1 MTTLLILSGFYII
14 WLAALLTVAYTP
26 RLFHNYTLFKAI
38 NSILFVVISVLAWRH
53 SGMNMFTYWPLLA
66 AFCLAAFGDI
76 AIGVANN
83 RHGAAGASHS
93 ISGMAGVGFFSIA
106 HIFYLLFFTQFCP
119 MEWYHFILPII
130 AMLAM
135 LRITRHPSF
144 HFSRHTRPA
153 GIFYYM
159 VVTLMFSVGLNV
171 AVTCVTWSPLLSI
184 RSQWLGIGCRRYPLP
199 RLGSSHAS
207 PLLLHPPQVPPLG
220 ALRQSH
226 YLLYWTAPAGT
237 QSRTVSPQ
245 FIYLRLSAM
254 GAVFFSSPPGAPTP
268 LPLGPHL
275 RFAPDDPRPLRGRSS
290 PFSYQK
296 KSAPHRDTLFYL
308 G

>member
-38 NSILFVVISVLAWRH
+38 NSILFVVISVLVWRH

-135 LRITRHPSF
+135 LRMMSPICARVACTSAGRVEGVPGSICISSL
-144 HFSRHTRPA
+144 FS
-153 GIFYYM
+153 M
-159 VVTLMFSVGLNV
+159 VM
-171 AVTCVTWSPLLSI
+171 P
-184 RSQWLGIGCRRYPLP
+184 P
-199 RLGSSHAS
+199 R
-207 PLLLHPPQVPPLG
+207 
-220 ALRQSH
+220 
-226 YLLYWTAPAGT
+226 
-237 QSRTVSPQ
+237 
-245 FIYLRLSAM
+245 
-254 GAVFFSSPPGAPTP
+254 
-268 LPLGPHL
+268 
-275 RFAPDDPRPLRGRSS
+275 
-290 PFSYQK
+290 
-296 KSAPHRDTLFYL
+296 
-308 G
+308 

>member
-38 NSILFVVISVLAWRH
+38 NSILFVVISVLVWRH

-83 RHGAAGASHS
+83 RYGPSGASHS
-93 ISGMAGVGFFSIA
+93 VSGMAGVGFFSIA
-106 HIFYLLFFTQFCP
+106 HVFYLLFFTQFCP
-119 MEWYHFILPII
+119 MRWYHFILPLI

-171 AVTCVTWSPLLSI
+171 AVTCVTWSPLLNI
-184 RSQWLGIGCRRYPLP
+184 RCPLN
-199 RLGSSHAS
+199 GWA
-207 PLLLHPPQVPPLG
+207 LG
-220 ALRQSH
+220 AGVTLFLVSDLLMLPLYFYTRRQSH

-268 LPLGPHL
+268 LPP
-275 RFAPDDPRPLRGRSS
+275 RTAPPLRSGRSS
-290 PFSYQK
+290 PAPRVLLPFSYQK

>member
-106 HIFYLLFFTQFCP
+106 HVFYLLFFTQFCAVF
-119 MEWYHFILPII
+119 YHPVPVFFDI
-130 AMLAM
+130 
-135 LRITRHPSF
+135 S
-144 HFSRHTRPA
+144 
-153 GIFYYM
+153 
-159 VVTLMFSVGLNV
+159 
-171 AVTCVTWSPLLSI
+171 SI
-184 RSQWLGIGCRRYPLP
+184 NYQ
-199 RLGSSHAS
+199 
-207 PLLLHPPQVPPLG
+207 Q
-220 ALRQSH
+220 
-226 YLLYWTAPAGT
+226 
-237 QSRTVSPQ
+237 
-245 FIYLRLSAM
+245 
-254 GAVFFSSPPGAPTP
+254 VFFSTETIHQQVVYNTTLIIGETTI
-268 LPLGPHL
+268 LY
-275 RFAPDDPRPLRGRSS
+275 
-290 PFSYQK
+290 FSVYQ
-296 KSAPHRDTLFYL
+296 SGHIIC

>member
-38 NSILFVVISVLAWRH
+38 NSILFVVISVAAWRC
-53 SGMNMFTYWPLLA
+53 SFLGMNIYLPLLI

-106 HIFYLLFFTQFCP
+106 HVFYL
-119 MEWYHFILPII
+119 LPII

-153 GIFYYM
+153 GVFYYM

-184 RSQWLGIGCRRYPLP
+184 RCPLNGWALGAGVTLFLISDLLMLPLYFYTRRKCP
-199 RLGSSHAS
+199 RWVRFVNLSTYYFGQ
-207 PLLLHPPQVPPLG
+207 LLL
-220 ALRQSH
+220 ALS
-226 YLLYWTAPAGT
+226 LVL
-237 QSRTVSPQ
+237 
-245 FIYLRLSAM
+245 
-254 GAVFFSSPPGAPTP
+254 
-268 LPLGPHL
+268 
-275 RFAPDDPRPLRGRSS
+275 
-290 PFSYQK
+290 
-296 KSAPHRDTLFYL
+296 
-308 G
+308 

>member
-106 HIFYLLFFTQFCP
+106 HVFYLLFFTQFCP

-184 RSQWLGIGCRRYPLP
+184 RCPLNGWALGAGVTLFLVSDLLMLPLYFYTRRKCP
-199 RLGSSHAS
+199 RCASSISPPTILDSSCWHSASYCKPAIHISSAPCYGSLFLFFSTRDARSAS
-207 PLLLHPPQVPPLG
+207 PSGRFSAALRTALARSAGAPPLFHTKKRVP
-220 ALRQSH
+220 LI
-226 YLLYWTAPAGT
+226 GT
-237 QSRTVSPQ
+237 LS
-245 FIYLRLSAM
+245 FI
-254 GAVFFSSPPGAPTP
+254 
-268 LPLGPHL
+268 
-275 RFAPDDPRPLRGRSS
+275 
-290 PFSYQK
+290 
-296 KSAPHRDTLFYL
+296 
-308 G
+308 

>member
-83 RHGAAGASHS
+83 RHGATGASHS

-106 HIFYLLFFTQFCP
+106 HVFYLLFFTQFCP
-119 MEWYHFILPII
+119 MRWYHFILPII

-135 LRITRHPSF
+135 LRITQHPSF

-184 RSQWLGIGCRRYPLP
+184 RCPLNGWALGAGVTLFLVSDLLMLPLYFYTRRKCPRWVRFVNLTTYYIGQ
-199 RLGSSHAS
+199 
-207 PLLLHPPQVPPLG
+207 LLL
-220 ALRQSH
+220 ALS
-226 YLLYWTAPAGT
+226 LVL
-237 QSRTVSPQ
+237 
-245 FIYLRLSAM
+245 
-254 GAVFFSSPPGAPTP
+254 
-268 LPLGPHL
+268 
-275 RFAPDDPRPLRGRSS
+275 
-290 PFSYQK
+290 
-296 KSAPHRDTLFYL
+296 
-308 G
+308 

>member
-106 HIFYLLFFTQFCP
+106 HVFYLLFFTQFCP

-184 RSQWLGIGCRRYPLP
+184 RCPLNGWALGEIGRASCRER
-199 RLGSSHAS
+199 
-207 PLLLHPPQVPPLG
+207 V
-220 ALRQSH
+220 
-226 YLLYWTAPAGT
+226 
-237 QSRTVSPQ
+237 
-245 FIYLRLSAM
+245 
-254 GAVFFSSPPGAPTP
+254 
-268 LPLGPHL
+268 
-275 RFAPDDPRPLRGRSS
+275 
-290 PFSYQK
+290 
-296 KSAPHRDTLFYL
+296 
-308 G
+308 

>member
-83 RHGAAGASHS
+83 RYGPSGASHS
-93 ISGMAGVGFFSIA
+93 VSGMAGVGFFSIA
-106 HIFYLLFFTQFCP
+106 HVFYLLFFTQFCP
-119 MEWYHFILPII
+119 MRWYHFILPII

-184 RSQWLGIGCRRYPLP
+184 RCPLN
-199 RLGSSHAS
+199 GWA
-207 PLLLHPPQVPPLG
+207 LG
-220 ALRQSH
+220 AGVTLFLVSD
-226 YLLYWTAPAGT
+226 LL
-237 QSRTVSPQ
+237 
-245 FIYLRLSAM
+245 M
-254 GAVFFSSPPGAPTP
+254 
-268 LPLGPHL
+268 LPL
-275 RFAPDDPRPLRGRSS
+275 
-290 PFSYQK
+290 Y
-296 KSAPHRDTLFYL
+296 FYTRR
-308 G
+308 

>member
-106 HIFYLLFFTQFCP
+106 HVFYLLFFTQFCP

-153 GIFYYM
+153 GVFYYM

-184 RSQWLGIGCRRYPLP
+184 RCPLNGWALGAGVTLFLISDLLMLYFYTRRKCP
-199 RLGSSHAS
+199 RWVRFVNLSTYYFGQ
-207 PLLLHPPQVPPLG
+207 LLL
-220 ALRQSH
+220 ALS
-226 YLLYWTAPAGT
+226 LVL
-237 QSRTVSPQ
+237 
-245 FIYLRLSAM
+245 
-254 GAVFFSSPPGAPTP
+254 
-268 LPLGPHL
+268 
-275 RFAPDDPRPLRGRSS
+275 
-290 PFSYQK
+290 
-296 KSAPHRDTLFYL
+296 
-308 G
+308 

>member
-106 HIFYLLFFTQFCP
+106 HVFYLLFFTQFCP
-119 MEWYHFILPII
+119 M
-130 AMLAM
+130 
-135 LRITRHPSF
+135 
-144 HFSRHTRPA
+144 
-153 GIFYYM
+153 
-159 VVTLMFSVGLNV
+159 
-171 AVTCVTWSPLLSI
+171 
-184 RSQWLGIGCRRYPLP
+184 
-199 RLGSSHAS
+199 
-207 PLLLHPPQVPPLG
+207 
-220 ALRQSH
+220 
-226 YLLYWTAPAGT
+226 
-237 QSRTVSPQ
+237 
-245 FIYLRLSAM
+245 
-254 GAVFFSSPPGAPTP
+254 
-268 LPLGPHL
+268 
-275 RFAPDDPRPLRGRSS
+275 
-290 PFSYQK
+290 
-296 KSAPHRDTLFYL
+296 
-308 G
+308 